1 MEDLWELYSKHNS
14 CLTSRAAWLSSA
26 SVRERAC
33 GVLTSGPSDVASGR
47 VVETTMGGG
56 VVVVEKK
63 AVTCHGWDAFPD
75 LGEAGPWAAGV
86 GYYYIT
92 FLI

>member
-1 MEDLWELYSKHNS
+1 MTWQS
-14 CLTSRAAWLSSA
+14 CAAWLSSA
-26 SVRERAC
+26 SMREGAC

-47 VVETTMGGG
+47 AVETTMGGG

-63 AVTCHGWDAFPD
+63 AVTCHSWDAFPD
-75 LGEAGPWAAGV
+75 LGEARLWAAGV
-86 GYYYIT
+86 GYYYIM

>member
-1 MEDLWELYSKHNS
+1 MGTDPGHPRVHS
-14 CLTSRAAWLSSA
+14 CSA
-26 SVRERAC
+26 
-33 GVLTSGPSDVASGR
+33 LVAGKR
-47 VVETTMGGG
+47 KAGTTMEGEA

-63 AVTCHGWDAFPD
+63 AVMCHSWDAFPD